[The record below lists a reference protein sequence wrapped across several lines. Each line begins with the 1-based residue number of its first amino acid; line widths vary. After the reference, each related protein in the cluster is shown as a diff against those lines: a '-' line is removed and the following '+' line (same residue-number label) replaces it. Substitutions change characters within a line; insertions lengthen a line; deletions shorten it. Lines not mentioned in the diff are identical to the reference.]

1 MRHRKKKGR
10 LNRKTASRK
19 AMLKHLANALFTY
32 QRIETTLAKAK
43 ALRSFAEPLITL
55 AKKNPNSVTARRR
68 VVSRLSDKTVVKTL
82 FDTVSPLYLDVP
94 GGYTRIMPLGAR
106 KGDGTQMAIIELT
119 KKTISDA
126 KLLKIETIKEP
137 AAKSKKLKKSKKS
150 VKEEVTAEADIP
162 QKKKKHSAPEVD
174 IEEQEKRIVENVRKQ
189 KARTEQTKV
198 DKKGIFKRFRR
209 KSLG

>member
-19 AMLKHLANALFTY
+19 ATLKHLANALFTY

-55 AKKNPNSVTARRR
+55 AKKNPESISARRQAF
-68 VVSRLSDKTVVKTL
+68 SRLCDKTVVKNL
-82 FDTVSPLYLDVP
+82 FDNVSPLYSETP
-94 GGYTRIMPLGAR
+94 GGYTRILPLGTR

-119 KKTISDA
+119 KRTISDE
-126 KLLKIETIKEP
+126 KLLKIEEPKEL
-137 AAKSKKLKKSKKS
+137 AAKSKKLKKAKKS
-150 VKEEVTAEADIP
+150 TEEDVSVEEDASR
-162 QKKKKHSAPEVD
+162 KKKKHSAPEVD
-174 IEEQEKRIVENVRKQ
+174 IEEQEKRIIENARKQ

-209 KSLG
+209 KSIG

>member
-162 QKKKKHSAPEVD
+162 QKKKKHS
-174 IEEQEKRIVENVRKQ
+174 EKYSASIILLMKLMLFVN
-189 KARTEQTKV
+189 
-198 DKKGIFKRFRR
+198 GN
-209 KSLG
+209 L